1 MLRRSDEPDCGS
13 YPTKGKHDE
22 VSRAVQFLAKNH
34 ERKNLDGSG
43 PRRGDGE
50 VAVLP
55 LDRSARESNKDNFTM
70 ADGQAESVIP
80 PRARYWRL
88 VLCRSL
94 RLSHSFE
101 RCVLA

>member
-13 YPTKGKHDE
+13 YPTKGRHDE

-43 PRRGDGE
+43 PRRGDGK

-70 ADGQAESVIP
+70 ANWQAESAVP
-80 PRARYWRL
+80 LGSRYWCL

-94 RLSHSFE
+94 RLPHSFE
-101 RCVLA
+101 RRVLA